1 MNKKVMGL
9 GLGLM
14 MVCGMMVGC
23 TERERAQ
30 YEDIRKSEQAIA
42 DSQKSIGFPEV
53 RYFNEKKNLKEII
66 ELRDNPKLICY
77 YYTKNTMTGKYIYQ
91 GKCSGYGIPYASS
104 YTTPNDS
111 EGEPIPDPNGMYMQG
126 LSTTATWIAHI
137 NDKGEKE
144 IRYIEEEITV
154 TQSKIDKRLC
164 EEWSLPSNY

>member
-77 YYTKNTMTGKYIYQ
+77 YYTKNTMTGKDVYQ
-91 GKCSGYGIPYASS
+91 GKCQGYGVPYASN
-104 YTTPNDS
+104 YANP
-111 EGEPIPDPNGMYMQG
+111 EEADPNGMYMQG
-126 LSTTATWIAHI
+126 LSTTATWVSHI

-154 TQSKIDKRLC
+154 SQSKIDKRLC
-164 EEWSLPSNY
+164 EEWSLPKNY

>member
-9 GLGLM
+9 GLGLV

-77 YYTKNTMTGKYIYQ
+77 YYTKNTMTGKYVYQ
-91 GKCSGYGIPYASS
+91 GKCQGYGVPYASN
-104 YTTPNDS
+104 YTNPK
-111 EGEPIPDPNGMYMQG
+111 EADPNGMYMQG
-126 LSTTATWIAHI
+126 LSTTATWVSHI

-144 IRYIEEEITV
+144 IRYVEEEITV
-154 TQSKIDKRLC
+154 SQSKIDKRLC
-164 EEWSLPSNY
+164 EEWSLPKNY